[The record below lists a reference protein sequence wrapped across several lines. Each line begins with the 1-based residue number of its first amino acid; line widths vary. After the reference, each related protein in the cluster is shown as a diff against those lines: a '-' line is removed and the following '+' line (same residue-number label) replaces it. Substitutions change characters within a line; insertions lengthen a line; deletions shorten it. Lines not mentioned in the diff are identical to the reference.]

1 MEKDRKN
8 MKYDIHIDGPI
19 GYWITAGGVRY
30 SLETIT
36 HEKLKARETSGA
48 GGTGGASGT
57 GGAGGTGG
65 TGGAGGA
72 GGTGGTG
79 GTGERNPEV
88 HVRVCSPGG
97 SLSDGLAI
105 CALFRDH
112 GNVHVHIQ
120 GMTASAATVL
130 AMGAKKISMSPES
143 VMLVHNA
150 SYLIFEW
157 EQANKEK
164 LSEKQAEYEEMK
176 KNLATLDSVM
186 ADLYATR
193 SGGNRDE
200 MAALM
205 KEERWLSAQ
214 ECLALGLIDA
224 IEGED
229 DAARDG
235 EEGAARDGAV
245 TAQDGSAS
253 SRVGM
258 SAQYSAET
266 SVENR
271 LVRAFCAGYH
281 LPDVSMAG
289 TPPPSA
295 AQPPKEEAETP
306 DRKNF
311 WAKLLGIFA
320 ETNESSKTTSKKKE
334 EMAEPDL
341 QAVTA
346 ERDTLQGKV
355 TELEKAQQTLS
366 TERDTLQAK
375 VTELEQAQQAQT
387 TERDSLQA
395 KVTELEAKVSELK
408 AKASADGA
416 VTIPVDPVNPP
427 DNDDFATAVANAR
440 NVLQSMGDF

>member
-1 MEKDRKN
+1 
-8 MKYDIHIDGPI
+8 MKYDLHIDGPI

-48 GGTGGASGT
+48 GGTGG
-57 GGAGGTGG
+57 

-72 GGTGGTG
+72 GGA
-79 GTGERNPEV
+79 GERNPEV

-97 SLSDGLAI
+97 SPSDGLAI

-130 AMGAKKISMSPES
+130 AMGARRISMSPES

-150 SYLIFEW
+150 SYLLLEW
-157 EQANKEK
+157 TQANKEE

-224 IEGED
+224 I
-229 DAARDG
+229 
-235 EEGAARDGAV
+235 DGADGDD
-245 TAQDGSAS
+245 TAADGSAS
-253 SRVGM
+253 STDGM
-258 SAQYSAET
+258 SAQY

-295 AQPPKEEAETP
+295 APQPKEEAETP

-341 QAVTA
+341 KAVTA

-355 TELEKAQQTLS
+355 TELEKAQQAVTA
-366 TERDTLQAK
+366 ERDTLQAK
-375 VTELEQAQQAQT
+375 VTELEKAQQAQT

-395 KVTELEAKVSELK
+395 KVTELEAKVNELT

>member
-1 MEKDRKN
+1 
-8 MKYDIHIDGPI
+8 MKYDLHIDGPI

-48 GGTGGASGT
+48 GGAGGTGGASGT
-57 GGAGGTGG
+57 GGTGG
-65 TGGAGGA
+65 TGGA
-72 GGTGGTG
+72 
-79 GTGERNPEV
+79 GERNPEV

-130 AMGAKKISMSPES
+130 AMGARRISMSPDS

-150 SYLIFEW
+150 SYVLFEG

-193 SGGNRDE
+193 SGGNHDE

-205 KEERWLSAQ
+205 KEARWLSAQ

-224 IEGED
+224 I
-229 DAARDG
+229 
-235 EEGAARDGAV
+235 DGADGDD
-245 TAQDGSAS
+245 TAADGSAS
-253 SRVGM
+253 STDGM
-258 SAQYSAET
+258 SAQY

-289 TPPPSA
+289 TPPSSA
-295 AQPPKEEAETP
+295 APQPKEEAETP

-341 QAVTA
+341 KAVTA

-355 TELEKAQQTLS
+355 TALE
-366 TERDTLQAK
+366 TEKQSL
-375 VTELEQAQQAQT
+375 T

-395 KVTELEAKVSELK
+395 KVTELEAKVSELT

-427 DNDDFATAVANAR
+427 DDDDFATAVASAR
-440 NVLQSMGDF
+440 NVLKSMGDF

>member
-1 MEKDRKN
+1 
-8 MKYDIHIDGPI
+8 MKYDLHIDGPI

-48 GGTGGASGT
+48 GGA
-57 GGAGGTGG
+57 GG

-79 GTGERNPEV
+79 GAGGASGASGAGGASGASGAGGTSERNPEV

-130 AMGAKKISMSPES
+130 AMGARRISMSPES

-150 SYLIFEW
+150 SYMIFEW

-193 SGGNRDE
+193 TGGNRDE

-224 IEGED
+224 I
-229 DAARDG
+229 
-235 EEGAARDGAV
+235 DGADGDD
-245 TAQDGSAS
+245 TAADGSAS
-253 SRVGM
+253 STAGM
-258 SAQYSAET
+258 SAQYSA
-266 SVENR
+266 ENR

-281 LPDVSMAG
+281 LPDVSMAS
-289 TPPPSA
+289 TPPSA
-295 AQPPKEEAETP
+295 APQPKEAAESP

-320 ETNESSKTTSKKKE
+320 ESDAPQKTTSKTTSKKKE

-355 TELEKAQQTLS
+355 TELEKAQQAVTA
-366 TERDTLQAK
+366 ERDTLQGK
-375 VTELEQAQQAQT
+375 VTALETEKQSLT

-395 KVTELEAKVSELK
+395 KVTELEAKVSELT

>member
-1 MEKDRKN
+1 
-8 MKYDIHIDGPI
+8 MKYDLHIDGPI

-36 HEKLKARETSGA
+36 HEKLKARETSG
-48 GGTGGASGT
+48 
-57 GGAGGTGG
+57 TGG
-65 TGGAGGA
+65 TGGA
-72 GGTGGTG
+72 GGTG

-130 AMGAKKISMSPES
+130 AMGARRISMSPES

-150 SYLIFEW
+150 SYLLLEW

-164 LSEKQAEYEEMK
+164 LSEKQEQYEDMK
-176 KNLATLDSVM
+176 TNLATLDSVM

-193 SGGNRDE
+193 SGGNRE
-200 MAALM
+200 ELAELM

-214 ECLALGLIDA
+214 ECLELGLIDA
-224 IEGED
+224 IEGAEGD
-229 DAARDG
+229 ARDG
-235 EEGAARDGAV
+235 EEGDV
-245 TAQDGSAS
+245 SAQDGSAS

-258 SAQYSAET
+258 SAQYNAET

-289 TPPPSA
+289 TPPSA
-295 AQPPKEEAETP
+295 APLPKEEAETP

-355 TELEKAQQTLS
+355 TELEKAQQAVTA
-366 TERDTLQAK
+366 ERDTLQAK
-375 VTELEQAQQAQT
+375 VTELEKAQEAQK

-395 KVTELEAKVSELK
+395 KVTELEAKVSELEG
-408 AKASADGA
+408 KASADGA

-427 DNDDFATAVANAR
+427 DDDDFATAVANAR

>member
-1 MEKDRKN
+1 
-8 MKYDIHIDGPI
+8 MKYDLHIDGPI

-57 GGAGGTGG
+57 GGAGGASG
-65 TGGAGGA
+65 TGGASGA
-72 GGTGGTG
+72 GGTSGA
-79 GTGERNPEV
+79 GERNPEV

-130 AMGAKKISMSPES
+130 AMGARRISMSPES

-150 SYLIFEW
+150 SYMIFEW
-157 EQANKEK
+157 EQANKEQ

-224 IEGED
+224 I
-229 DAARDG
+229 
-235 EEGAARDGAV
+235 DGADGDD
-245 TAQDGSAS
+245 TAENGSAS
-253 SRVGM
+253 STDGM
-258 SAQYSAET
+258 SAQYSA
-266 SVENR
+266 ENR

-281 LPDVSMAG
+281 LPDVSMAS
-289 TPPPSA
+289 TPPSA
-295 AQPPKEEAETP
+295 APLPKEEAETP

-320 ETNESSKTTSKKKE
+320 ETNEPSKTTSKKKE

-355 TELEKAQQTLS
+355 TELEKAQQAVTA
-366 TERDTLQAK
+366 ERDTLQAK
-375 VTELEQAQQAQT
+375 VSELEKAQQAQT

-395 KVTELEAKVSELK
+395 KVTELEAKVSELT

-427 DNDDFATAVANAR
+427 DDDDFATAVANAR

>member
-1 MEKDRKN
+1 
-8 MKYDIHIDGPI
+8 MKYDLHIDGPI

-48 GGTGGASGT
+48 GG
-57 GGAGGTGG
+57 AGGTGG
-65 TGGAGGA
+65 A
-72 GGTGGTG
+72 
-79 GTGERNPEV
+79 GERNPEV

-130 AMGAKKISMSPES
+130 AMGARRISMSPES

-150 SYLIFEW
+150 SYVLFEW

-205 KEERWLSAQ
+205 KEERWLSAH
-214 ECLALGLIDA
+214 ECLELGLIDA
-224 IEGED
+224 IEGAEGD
-229 DAARDG
+229 DTAA
-235 EEGAARDGAV
+235 
-245 TAQDGSAS
+245 DGSAS
-253 SRVGM
+253 STDGM
-258 SAQYSAET
+258 SAQYSA
-266 SVENR
+266 ENR

-281 LPDVSMAG
+281 LPDVSMAS
-289 TPPPSA
+289 TPPSA
-295 AQPPKEEAETP
+295 APPPKEEAETP

-355 TELEKAQQTLS
+355 TELEKAQAAVTA
-366 TERDTLQAK
+366 ERDTLQGK
-375 VTELEQAQQAQT
+375 VTALETEKQSLT

-395 KVTELEAKVSELK
+395 KVTELEAKVSELT

-427 DNDDFATAVANAR
+427 DDDDFATAVANAR

>member
-1 MEKDRKN
+1 
-8 MKYDIHIDGPI
+8 MKYDLHIDGPI

-48 GGTGGASGT
+48 GGAGGTGGADGTGGTSGT
-57 GGAGGTGG
+57 GGASGTGG

-72 GGTGGTG
+72 GGTGGAS

-130 AMGAKKISMSPES
+130 AMGARRISMSPES

-150 SYLIFEW
+150 SYMIFEW

-205 KEERWLSAQ
+205 KEERWLSAH
-214 ECLALGLIDA
+214 ECLELGLIDA
-224 IEGED
+224 IEGEEGD
-229 DAARDG
+229 ARDG
-235 EEGAARDGAV
+235 EDGDDTAA
-245 TAQDGSAS
+245 DGSAS
-253 SRVGM
+253 STAGM
-258 SAQYSAET
+258 SAQYSA
-266 SVENR
+266 ENR

-289 TPPPSA
+289 TPLPSP
-295 AQPPKEEAETP
+295 QGEIPGAEP
-306 DRKNF
+306 SEKKNF

-341 QAVTA
+341 KAVTA

-355 TELEKAQQTLS
+355 TELEKAQQAVTA
-366 TERDTLQAK
+366 ERDTLQGK
-375 VTELEQAQQAQT
+375 VTALETEKQSLT

-395 KVTELEAKVSELK
+395 KVTELEAKVSELT

-427 DNDDFATAVANAR
+427 DDDDFATAVANAR
-440 NVLQSMGDF
+440 NVLKSMGDF

>member
-1 MEKDRKN
+1 
-8 MKYDIHIDGPI
+8 MKYDLHIDGPI

-48 GGTGGASGT
+48 GGA
-57 GGAGGTGG
+57 GG

-79 GTGERNPEV
+79 GAGGASGASGAGGTSERNPEV

-130 AMGAKKISMSPES
+130 AMGARRISMSPES

-150 SYLIFEW
+150 SYMIFEW

-193 SGGNRDE
+193 TGGNRDE

-224 IEGED
+224 I
-229 DAARDG
+229 
-235 EEGAARDGAV
+235 DGADGDD
-245 TAQDGSAS
+245 TAADGSAS
-253 SRVGM
+253 STAGM
-258 SAQYSAET
+258 SAQYSA
-266 SVENR
+266 ENR

-281 LPDVSMAG
+281 LPDVSMAS
-289 TPPPSA
+289 TPPSA
-295 AQPPKEEAETP
+295 APQPKEAAESP

-320 ETNESSKTTSKKKE
+320 ESDAPQKTTSKTTSKKKE

-355 TELEKAQQTLS
+355 TELEKAQQAVTA
-366 TERDTLQAK
+366 ERDTLQGK
-375 VTELEQAQQAQT
+375 VTALETEKQSLT

-395 KVTELEAKVSELK
+395 KVTELEAKVSELT

>member
-1 MEKDRKN
+1 
-8 MKYDIHIDGPI
+8 MKYDLHIDGPI

-48 GGTGGASGT
+48 GGTGGA
-57 GGAGGTGG
+57 
-65 TGGAGGA
+65 GGAGGA

-79 GTGERNPEV
+79 GAGERNPEV

-130 AMGAKKISMSPES
+130 AMGARRISMSPES

-150 SYLIFEW
+150 SYVLFEW

-193 SGGNRDE
+193 SGGNHDE

-224 IEGED
+224 I
-229 DAARDG
+229 
-235 EEGAARDGAV
+235 DGADGDD
-245 TAQDGSAS
+245 TAADGSAS
-253 SRVGM
+253 STAGM
-258 SAQYSAET
+258 SAQYSA
-266 SVENR
+266 ENR

-289 TPPPSA
+289 TPTSA
-295 AQPPKEEAETP
+295 APVPKAEAESP

-320 ETNESSKTTSKKKE
+320 ETNEPSKTTSKKKE

-341 QAVTA
+341 KAVTA

-375 VTELEQAQQAQT
+375 VTELEKAQQAQK

-395 KVTELEAKVSELK
+395 KVKELEAKVSELEG
-408 AKASADGA
+408 KASADGA

-427 DNDDFATAVANAR
+427 DDDDFATAVASAR
-440 NVLQSMGDF
+440 NVLKSMGDF

>member
-1 MEKDRKN
+1 
-8 MKYDIHIDGPI
+8 
-19 GYWITAGGVRY
+19 
-30 SLETIT
+30 
-36 HEKLKARETSGA
+36 
-48 GGTGGASGT
+48 
-57 GGAGGTGG
+57 
-65 TGGAGGA
+65 
-72 GGTGGTG
+72 
-79 GTGERNPEV
+79 
-88 HVRVCSPGG
+88 
-97 SLSDGLAI
+97 
-105 CALFRDH
+105 
-112 GNVHVHIQ
+112 
-120 GMTASAATVL
+120 MTASAATVL
-130 AMGAKKISMSPES
+130 AMGARRISMSPES

-150 SYLIFEW
+150 SYMIFEW

-193 SGGNRDE
+193 SGGDRDE

-224 IEGED
+224 IEGAEGD
-229 DAARDG
+229 ARDG
-235 EEGAARDGAV
+235 EEGDGS
-245 TAQDGSAS
+245 AQDGSAS

-258 SAQYSAET
+258 RAQYSAEN

-281 LPDVSMAG
+281 LPDVSMAS

-295 AQPPKEEAETP
+295 APLPKEEAETP

-334 EMAEPDL
+334 EMAQPDL

-375 VTELEQAQQAQT
+375 VTELEKAQEAQK

-395 KVTELEAKVSELK
+395 KVTELEAKVSELT

-440 NVLQSMGDF
+440 NVLKSMGDF

>member
-1 MEKDRKN
+1 
-8 MKYDIHIDGPI
+8 MKYDLHIDGPI
-19 GYWITAGGVRY
+19 GHWITAGGVRY

-48 GGTGGASGT
+48 GGTGGA

-65 TGGAGGA
+65 TGGASGA
-72 GGTGGTG
+72 
-79 GTGERNPEV
+79 GERNPEV

-130 AMGAKKISMSPES
+130 AMGARKISMSPES

-150 SYLIFEW
+150 SYLLLEW

-164 LSEKQAEYEEMK
+164 LSAKQEQYEDMK

-193 SGGNRDE
+193 SGGDRDE

-224 IEGED
+224 IEGAEGD
-229 DAARDG
+229 ARDG
-235 EEGAARDGAV
+235 KEGDGS
-245 TAQDGSAS
+245 AQDGSAS

-258 SAQYSAET
+258 RAQYSAET

-295 AQPPKEEAETP
+295 AQPSKEEADTP

-341 QAVTA
+341 KAVTA

-366 TERDTLQAK
+366 AERDTLQAK
-375 VTELEQAQQAQT
+375 VTELEKAQQAQT

-395 KVTELEAKVSELK
+395 KVTELEAKVNELT

>member
-1 MEKDRKN
+1 
-8 MKYDIHIDGPI
+8 MKYDLHIDGPI

-48 GGTGGASGT
+48 GGTGGAGGASGT
-57 GGAGGTGG
+57 GGAGGASG
-65 TGGAGGA
+65 TGGA
-72 GGTGGTG
+72 G

-130 AMGAKKISMSPES
+130 AMGARRISMSPES

-157 EQANKEK
+157 EQANKEQ

-193 SGGNRDE
+193 SGGDRDE

-235 EEGAARDGAV
+235 EEGAARYGEEGDGS
-245 TAQDGSAS
+245 AQDGSAS

-258 SAQYSAET
+258 RAQYSAEN

-281 LPDVSMAG
+281 LPDVSMAS
-289 TPPPSA
+289 TPPSSA
-295 AQPPKEEAETP
+295 AQPSKEEAETP

-375 VTELEQAQQAQT
+375 VTELEKAQEAQT

-395 KVTELEAKVSELK
+395 KVTELEAKVSELT

>member
-1 MEKDRKN
+1 
-8 MKYDIHIDGPI
+8 MKYDLHIDGPI

-48 GGTGGASGT
+48 GGTGGTGGA

-72 GGTGGTG
+72 SGASGAGGTS
-79 GTGERNPEV
+79 ERNPEV

-130 AMGAKKISMSPES
+130 AMGARRISMSPES

-150 SYLIFEW
+150 SYVLFEW

-214 ECLALGLIDA
+214 ECLELGLIDA
-224 IEGED
+224 IEGAEGD
-229 DAARDG
+229 ARDG
-235 EEGAARDGAV
+235 EEGDV
-245 TAQDGSAS
+245 SAQDGSAS

-258 SAQYSAET
+258 SAQYNEET

-281 LPDVSMAG
+281 LPDVSMAS
-289 TPPPSA
+289 TPPSA
-295 AQPPKEEAETP
+295 AQAPKEEAETP

-341 QAVTA
+341 KAVTA

-355 TELEKAQQTLS
+355 TELEKAQQAVTA
-366 TERDTLQAK
+366 ERDTLQAK
-375 VTELEQAQQAQT
+375 VSELEKAQEAQK
-387 TERDSLQA
+387 TERDTLQS
-395 KVTELEAKVSELK
+395 KVTELEAKVSELT

-427 DNDDFATAVANAR
+427 DDDDFATAVASAR
-440 NVLQSMGDF
+440 NVLKSMGDF

>member
-1 MEKDRKN
+1 
-8 MKYDIHIDGPI
+8 MKYDLHIDGPI

-48 GGTGGASGT
+48 GGTGGT
-57 GGAGGTGG
+57 GGA
-65 TGGAGGA
+65 GGAGGA

-79 GTGERNPEV
+79 GAGERNPEV

-130 AMGAKKISMSPES
+130 AMGARRISMSPES

-150 SYLIFEW
+150 SYVLFEW

-224 IEGED
+224 IEGAEG
-229 DAARDG
+229 AARDG
-235 EEGAARDGAV
+235 EEGDV
-245 TAQDGSAS
+245 SAQDGSAS
-253 SRVGM
+253 STDGM
-258 SAQYSAET
+258 SAQY

-295 AQPPKEEAETP
+295 APQPKEEAETP

-341 QAVTA
+341 KAVTA

-366 TERDTLQAK
+366 AERDTLQAK
-375 VTELEQAQQAQT
+375 VAELEKAQQAQK

-395 KVTELEAKVSELK
+395 KVTELEAKVSELT

-427 DNDDFATAVANAR
+427 DDDDFATAVASAR
-440 NVLQSMGDF
+440 NVLKSMGDF

>member
-1 MEKDRKN
+1 
-8 MKYDIHIDGPI
+8 MKYDLHIDGPI

-48 GGTGGASGT
+48 GGTGGASGA
-57 GGAGGTGG
+57 GGASGTGG

-72 GGTGGTG
+72 S
-79 GTGERNPEV
+79 ERNPEV

-130 AMGAKKISMSPES
+130 AMGARRISMSPES

-150 SYLIFEW
+150 SYVLFEW

-193 SGGNRDE
+193 SGGNHDE

-224 IEGED
+224 I
-229 DAARDG
+229 
-235 EEGAARDGAV
+235 DGADGDD
-245 TAQDGSAS
+245 TAADGSAS
-253 SRVGM
+253 STDGM
-258 SAQYSAET
+258 SAQY

-289 TPPPSA
+289 TPPSSA
-295 AQPPKEEAETP
+295 APQPKEEAETP

-341 QAVTA
+341 KAVTA

-355 TELEKAQQTLS
+355 TELEKAQQAVTAERDTLQAKVTELEKAQQAQT

-375 VTELEQAQQAQT
+375 VTELE
-387 TERDSLQA
+387 A
-395 KVTELEAKVSELK
+395 KVTELT

-427 DNDDFATAVANAR
+427 DDDDFATAVASAR
-440 NVLQSMGDF
+440 NVLKSMGDF